1 MGFSFLS
8 GLAGGADAIRA
19 GWKEDRQA
27 QALKKA
33 SMLQIV
39 LPEAMKLRNKRRDK
53 KDKFKVLFRK
63 LQNYLPNNNALS
75 FGLLES
81 GEDYTNEWIKKVEGY
96 RAQLPKGKDLSDL
109 KVLKAAGMIDKDYVP
124 PEEVPN
130 FEDWWTNT
138 MVGRPGDHADPKQ
151 ERSLKSAMEKQFGI
165 MSDASIRSEVY
176 GDAATA
182 IGGKYAD
189 VWSDIT
195 GTRIKDESGFTKAI
209 RLPET
214 ELDKLQWEYKKA
226 ELVLGTKVFNHEAEI
241 NGKKMPYAIALE
253 IGNLNNINAQTNLRN
268 ANAEYY
274 RAGGSKSGKGA
285 TSYDKFLNKRLQ
297 VANEFTKV
305 IGNKLG
311 FTYEEVEGKWRV
323 IPQGTE
329 NEKRRLDVVSQATNY
344 LTQSWG
350 DRGAKV
356 YVGGGQPFH
365 SIADIISEI
374 SSPTNIDVHIAM
386 ATAYLDA
393 SSKIRN
399 RGSGKEYFKATQPS
413 ILEKQMF
420 TESYDNYYLK
430 FSKELSAKGG
440 SEEDKLNIK
449 KSEELKTGKPK
460 TEELKTGKL
469 KTEEPKIVP
478 PKFPLREKGA
488 ENLGAVIDAIQAVTE
503 MPDHKPNVVY
513 ARDALGSYIEW
524 AIENDLLNVEGIKDK
539 SVDDIL
545 EDADIGKILT
555 GRKISLMRLLS
566 MDPEALKDT
575 LAKINIENF
584 SGERSGGGV
593 STDEKSFNPK
603 QFIIGKP
610 SEDKIFIPLGARK
623 Q

>member
-81 GEDYTNEWIKKVEGY
+81 GEDYTNDWIKKVESY

-151 ERSLKSAMEKQFGI
+151 ERSLKSAMQKQFGI

-195 GTRIKDESGFTKAI
+195 GTRIKDESGFTQAI

-214 ELDKLQWEYKKA
+214 ELDELQWKYTRAKLTA
-226 ELVLGTKVFNHEAEI
+226 ETRGFNHTATV
-241 NGKKMPYAIALE
+241 NGKEMPLAIALKVADLD
-253 IGNLNNINAQTNLRN
+253 NTKAQANLRN
-268 ANAEYY
+268 ANAEWY
-274 RAGGSKSGKGA
+274 RGGGSKSGQDGI
-285 TSYDKFLNKRLQ
+285 SYDKFLGKRLQ
-297 VANEFTKV
+297 VSNDFNKLV
-305 IGNKLG
+305 GNKLD
-311 FTYEEVEGKWRV
+311 FKYEKVGGEWRV
-323 IPQGTE
+323 IQEGGE
-329 NEKRRLDVVSQATNY
+329 EEKRRLDVVSQAASY

-350 DRGAKV
+350 DEGAKLFV
-356 YVGGGQPFH
+356 AGGRPFRG
-365 SIADIISEI
+365 IV
-374 SSPTNIDVHIAM
+374 NITSRLSTPANVDVHIAW
-386 ATAYLDA
+386 LQL
-393 SSKIRN
+393 I
-399 RGSGKEYFKATQPS
+399 
-413 ILEKQMF
+413 
-420 TESYDNYYLK
+420 
-430 FSKELSAKGG
+430 
-440 SEEDKLNIK
+440 
-449 KSEELKTGKPK
+449 
-460 TEELKTGKL
+460 
-469 KTEEPKIVP
+469 
-478 PKFPLREKGA
+478 
-488 ENLGAVIDAIQAVTE
+488 
-503 MPDHKPNVVY
+503 
-513 ARDALGSYIEW
+513 
-524 AIENDLLNVEGIKDK
+524 
-539 SVDDIL
+539 
-545 EDADIGKILT
+545 
-555 GRKISLMRLLS
+555 
-566 MDPEALKDT
+566 
-575 LAKINIENF
+575 
-584 SGERSGGGV
+584 
-593 STDEKSFNPK
+593 
-603 QFIIGKP
+603 
-610 SEDKIFIPLGARK
+610 
-623 Q
+623 